1 MLFFKL
7 EQPCFREERA
17 RLMPPLAFALPS
29 LVAVLVA
36 GPLLSEAGLFQLE
49 EENLRLRAQLEQET
63 NTLNVILDS
72 VEVCSGGTCSEPR
85 KSPPRPVS
93 PRSPRRRLSHTAGQT
108 NCLPAATP
116 SLGAG
121 AGWEAPK
128 GANAFAYI
136 DPDSDSS
143 TGVVDAGPG
152 GSGSYYQTTSEMSRT
167 VLFTKGLY
175 AWEVSWELVCD
186 GVSAG
191 NGNSDSSGTVISSS
205 GVCTLTMKDTF
216 GDGWNGGE
224 WSIPGLGLGP
234 FSMPNDFEAQVSF
247 EVTPG
252 FALGFDG
259 APCNGAGVA
268 TVAFQ
273 YHMFDDGAL
282 SLKSA
287 EGATL
292 WTKTGQQSSSA
303 DHKGWIQSEAVPV
316 SSASFRFVYV
326 PPESSSSPPLPTAAI
341 AQMAVCC
348 SAPAAAS
355 TTFVHHSVPHSFVDA
370 GACLHTEGPP
380 LTIREDATSTVSA
393 TRTPPPDSNHRVC
406 CLTRLR
412 RALWQPGLPS
422 LAGATRTWSRCLCR
436 CACKSPIAQTA
447 MSPRSRSAW
456 MPPSRTSSPC
466 RAG

>member
-1 MLFFKL
+1 
-7 EQPCFREERA
+7 
-17 RLMPPLAFALPS
+17 MPPLVFALPS
-29 LVAVLVA
+29 LVALLVA
-36 GPLLSEAGLFQLE
+36 GSEAELLQLQDE
-49 EENLRLRAQLEQET
+49 KLRLKAELEQEMS
-63 NTLNVILDS
+63 TLNVVLDK
-72 VEVCSGGTCSEPR
+72 VEAFDRRSCSGGTCSEPR

-108 NCLPAATP
+108 NCLPVATP

-167 VLFTKGLY
+167 VNVTGGRY
-175 AWEVSWELVCD
+175 PGEVSWELVCD

-191 NGNSDSSGTVISSS
+191 DGNSYSSGTVISSS
-205 GVCTLTMKDTF
+205 GVCTLTMKDSY
-216 GDGWNGGE
+216 GDGWNGAE

-234 FSMPNDFEAQVSF
+234 FSIPNDNFEAQVSF

-268 TVAFQ
+268 AVAFQ

-292 WTKTGQQSSSA
+292 WTKTGQQSASA
-303 DHKGWIQSEAVPV
+303 DHTGWIQSEAVPV

-326 PPESSSSPPLPTAAI
+326 PPESSSSPPLSTAAI

-393 TRTPPPDSNHRVC
+393 TRTPPRDSNHRVC
-406 CLTRLR
+406 CLTRVR
-412 RALWQPGLPS
+412 HALWQPGLPS

>member
-1 MLFFKL
+1 
-7 EQPCFREERA
+7 
-17 RLMPPLAFALPS
+17 MPPLAFALPS
-29 LVAVLVA
+29 LVAVLAA
-36 GPLLSEAGLFQLE
+36 GSEAELFQLQE
-49 EENLRLRAQLEQET
+49 KNLRLKAELEQAT
-63 NTLNVILDS
+63 GTLNVILDK
-72 VEVCSGGTCSEPR
+72 VEAFDRRSCSGGTCSEPR

-93 PRSPRRRLSHTAGQT
+93 PRSPRRRLTHSVGQT

-121 AGWEAPK
+121 SGWETPE

-143 TGVVDAGPG
+143 TGVVAAGPG
-152 GSGSYYQTTSEMSRT
+152 GSGSYYQTTSDMSRT
-167 VLFTKGLY
+167 VDVYGGSKPS
-175 AWEVSWELVCD
+175 EVSWKLECG
-186 GVSAG
+186 GVPAG
-191 NGNSDSSGTVISSS
+191 NGTGTDGTVHVISSS
-205 GVCTLTMKDTF
+205 GLCTLTMEDSF
-216 GDGWNGGE
+216 GDGWNGAE
-224 WSIPGLGLGP
+224 WSVPGLNLGP
-234 FSMPNDFEAQVSF
+234 FSMPVGSTYTAEVSF
-247 EVTPG
+247 NVPPG
-252 FALGFDG
+252 D
-259 APCNGAGVA
+259 
-268 TVAFQ
+268 T
-273 YHMFDDGAL
+273 
-282 SLKSA
+282 
-287 EGATL
+287 
-292 WTKTGQQSSSA
+292 
-303 DHKGWIQSEAVPV
+303 GWIQSEAVAV
-316 SSASFRFVYV
+316 NSDSFRFVYV
-326 PPESSSSPPLPTAAI
+326 PPESSPPLSTAAI

-348 SAPAAAS
+348 SPPAASS
-355 TTFVHHSVPHSFVDA
+355 TTFVHHSVPHSFADA

-393 TRTPPPDSNHRVC
+393 TRTPPRDSNHRAC